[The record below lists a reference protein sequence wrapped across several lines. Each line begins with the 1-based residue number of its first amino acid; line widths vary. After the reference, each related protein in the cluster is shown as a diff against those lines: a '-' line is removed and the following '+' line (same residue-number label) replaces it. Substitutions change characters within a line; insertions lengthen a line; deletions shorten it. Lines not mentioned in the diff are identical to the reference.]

1 MNSDTAY
8 QCSDC
13 GKIMAQDM
21 THRCVSTGGANP
33 VDSREPIKCYI
44 CHRSGV
50 DLFWI
55 NALSEFMCW
64 HCIVAAVMVL
74 ERKTKS

>member
-1 MNSDTAY
+1 MN
-8 QCSDC
+8 
-13 GKIMAQDM
+13 
-21 THRCVSTGGANP
+21 
-33 VDSREPIKCYI
+33 EPIKCYI

-55 NALSEFMCW
+55 SGLQEFMCW
-64 HCIVAAVMVL
+64 HCIAAAVMVL